1 MSKLPNCQLYFSS
14 PIVRFDDAAAAA
26 RVVDEINKRMR
37 LLLTILL
44 VNNSNIGYD
53 EVGWKGLHLNDRG
66 TRKLAVNFINI
77 LKMLYP

>member
-14 PIVRFDDAAAAA
+14 PIVRFDDAAAA

-37 LLLTILL
+37 LLGMPL

-53 EVGWKGLHLNDRG
+53 ELGWKGLHLNGRG